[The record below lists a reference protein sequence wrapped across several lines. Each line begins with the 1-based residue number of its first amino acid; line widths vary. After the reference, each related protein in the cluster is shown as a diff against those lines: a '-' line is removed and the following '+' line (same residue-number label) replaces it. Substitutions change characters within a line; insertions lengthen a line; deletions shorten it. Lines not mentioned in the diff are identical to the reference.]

1 METRLYACASRIFAR
16 SRARVGEAA
25 TQEVFGSW
33 LIARDTESGGTS
45 KTSAGCGDK
54 GADGESASRT
64 LSEFFSLFPSFFLPL
79 GVSGVPRSSLP
90 LRAGI
95 PRRFS

>member
-45 KTSAGCGDK
+45 KTLAVEIRAPTGRVLH
-54 GADGESASRT
+54 ALSAS
-64 LSEFFSLFPSFFLPL
+64 FSLSFLLSFCLSVSRCPSLFLASP
-79 GVSGVPRSSLP
+79 SRDSSK
-90 LRAGI
+90 I
-95 PRRFS
+95 

>member
-45 KTSAGCGDK
+45 KTLAVEIRAPTGRVLH
-54 GADGESASRT
+54 A
-64 LSEFFSLFPSFFLPL
+64 LSQRVFLSLSFFLS
-79 GVSGVPRSSLP
+79 VSRCLGVPRLFLASPSRDSSK
-90 LRAGI
+90 I
-95 PRRFS
+95 

>member
-45 KTSAGCGDK
+45 KTLAGCGDK

-64 LSEFFSLFPSFFLPL
+64 LSEFFSLSFLLSFSLSVSRCPSLFLTSP
-79 GVSGVPRSSLP
+79 SRDSSK
-90 LRAGI
+90 I
-95 PRRFS
+95 